1 MELFQLKYFPIIAI
15 PKAAELLYIAH
26 SSLSM
31 ALKRQEDE
39 HGVPLFD
46 RNGKNA

>member
-1 MELFQLKYFPIIAI
+1 MGLFQLKYFPIIAI

-31 ALKRQEDE
+31 ALKRPEYKL
-39 HGVPLFD
+39 GVPLFD
-46 RNGKNA
+46 RNEKNA